1 MHNEIKM
8 SHDMLKENLDVICDQ
23 LILDLEEY
31 AKEYSK
37 SKKDPVKDQ
46 VKKAGLQTTSVPKIF
61 DPGNVEEFCT
71 RLIDTNEYIFYEKTV
86 YQILTHKSAALWNSG
101 NYSKSLKNIGDILEF
116 FTNNLEDEEIR
127 VELGK
132 HVVLVLSDILT
143 MICENKMEPAVE
155 YLDVILQRIN
165 NKVPIIPYLMSLH
178 YGKTS
183 ELETKSLEIFKNH
196 PKIAQLEDEK
206 VDKSLTNKAS
216 ARVNSMYFVSEML
229 KKIDLEQ
236 FSGK

>member
-37 SKKDPVKDQ
+37 SKKDPVKDK
-46 VKKAGLQTTSVPKIF
+46 VKKAGLQTTSVPRIF

-71 RLIDTNEYIFYEKTV
+71 RLIDTNEYIFCEKTV

-101 NYSKSLKNIGDILEF
+101 NYSKSLKNIGNILEF
-116 FTNNLEDEEIR
+116 FTNNLENEEIR

-143 MICENKMEPAVE
+143 IICENKMEPAVE

-183 ELETKSLEIFKNH
+183 ELETKSLEIFKKY
-196 PKIAQLEDEK
+196 PKIAQLEDAK

-216 ARVNSMYFVSEML
+216 ARVNTMYFVSEML
-229 KKIDLEQ
+229 KRIDSEQ